1 MSIDVDVANYTGVDT
16 ASAADSQ
23 ALVDQHNSYLDG
35 QGDYPVMRELLEPPQ
50 EVARQE
56 PSPQEQNFRA
66 LREEVDRIKT
76 EREAERKESQLQID
90 LLRANLTRPEPQQ
103 RLPERKMFDGK
114 ADDYIPDVAEW
125 RSEMESREQGYQAR
139 LQELEFQTAHPDYVE
154 VLGKHLGPLVTEK
167 PHLRQVIERAPNP
180 SQFAYELAKMAQQ
193 LREQTAPSQAAVS
206 QPIRDAQ
213 RMVENSRRPGTLS
226 QAGGQAALSKADYYA
241 SMSDAEFMKMANRHL
256 DSI

>member
-1 MSIDVDVANYTGVDT
+1 MSLDSDVEAFTGANTET
-16 ASAADSQ
+16 AAESQ
-23 ALVDQHNSYLDG
+23 AIVDQHNSYLEG
-35 QGDYPVMRELLEPPQ
+35 AEAFPTVKELLDVPQ
-50 EVARQE
+50 EVADPA

-66 LREEVDRIKT
+66 LREEVDRLKT
-76 EREAERKESQLQID
+76 QQEAERKESQLQID
-90 LLRANLTRPEPQQ
+90 LLRANQYRPEPQQ
-103 RLPERKMFDGK
+103 RVPERQLFDGK
-114 ADDYIPDVAEW
+114 DATDIPDVGEW
-125 RSEMESREQGYQAR
+125 RQEMAAREAGYQAR
-139 LQELEFQTAHPDYVE
+139 LQELEFQSAHPDYVE

-241 SMSDAEFMKMANRHL
+241 SMSDQEFMAMANRHL
-256 DSI
+256 ESI